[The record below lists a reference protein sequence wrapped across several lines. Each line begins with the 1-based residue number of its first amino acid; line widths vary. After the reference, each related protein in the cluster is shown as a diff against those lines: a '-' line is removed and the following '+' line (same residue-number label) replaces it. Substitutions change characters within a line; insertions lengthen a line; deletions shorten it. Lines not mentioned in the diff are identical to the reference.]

1 MYQTISIAK
10 EKDNGCD
17 DIARR
22 KTRWPVRADRAETD
36 GGKDI
41 IVIHLKCGIPHNLEP
56 VDHCLDGGKRIEV
69 RVCRDLLVGRNV
81 ITMPI
86 E

>member
-1 MYQTISIAK
+1 MYQTISIAL
-10 EKDNGCD
+10 EKSNGCD
-17 DIARR
+17 NIARR
-22 KTRWPVRADRAETD
+22 KTRWPIRADRADVD

-56 VDHCLDGGKRIEV
+56 VDHCLDGGKQIEV
-69 RVCRDLLVGRNV
+69 CICSDLLFSGNV
-81 ITMPI
+81 ITLPT